1 LEGTDRIL
9 ANSQAKRRAKRPSLL
24 KRIGTSDQVTRLAGR
39 SAAAY
44 LRLVRR
50 TSTLEFEPSEPYEFF
65 GHLLPGIVAMW
76 HGQHL
81 MVPFIRREG
90 HDVRVMIS
98 KHRDGEI
105 NAIAAESLG
114 LGTVRASAARSA
126 DRVIEKGG
134 LRGFLEM
141 KAALAQGATVA
152 MTADLSNQR
161 SRRAGPGIIKLARAT
176 GRPIVPVAV
185 ATSRHFVLKNWDR
198 TTVNLPFS
206 KGICVFGVPIYV
218 PADADDALVE
228 QKRRELEDELNRVT
242 ERAYQRVGRPNV

>member
-1 LEGTDRIL
+1 MS
-9 ANSQAKRRAKRPSLL
+9 NSQAKRRAKRPSLL
-24 KRIGTSDQVTRLAGR
+24 KRIGTSDAVTRLAGR

-44 LRLVRR
+44 LRFVRR

-65 GHLLPGIVAMW
+65 GHLLPGIIAMW

-81 MVPFIRREG
+81 MVPFVRRDG

-126 DRVIEKGG
+126 DRVLEKGG
-134 LRGFLEM
+134 RRGFLDM

-152 MTADLSNQR
+152 MTADLSNQK
-161 SRRAGPGIIKLARAT
+161 SRRAGPGIIKLARAS
-176 GRPIVPVAV
+176 GRPIVPIAV
-185 ATSRHFVLKNWDR
+185 ATSRHFVIENWDR

-206 KGICVFGVPIYV
+206 KGICIFGGPIFV
-218 PADADDALVE
+218 PADADDAMVE
-228 QKRRELEDELNRVT
+228 QKRKELEDELNRVT
-242 ERAYQRVGRPNV
+242 ERAYQRVGKPNV

>member
-1 LEGTDRIL
+1 M
-9 ANSQAKRRAKRPSLL
+9 ANSQAKRRDKRPSLL

-44 LRLVRR
+44 LRFVRR
-50 TSTLEFEPSEPYEFF
+50 TSTLEFEPSDPYEFF

-126 DRVIEKGG
+126 SRVIEKGG

-161 SRRAGPGIIKLARAT
+161 SRRAGPGIVMLARAS

-185 ATSRHFVLKNWDR
+185 ATSRHFVIKNWDR

-218 PADADDALVE
+218 PADADDAVIE
-228 QKRRELEDELNRVT
+228 QKRLELENELNRVT
-242 ERAYQRVGRPNV
+242 ERAYQRVGRSHV

>member
-1 LEGTDRIL
+1 M
-9 ANSQAKRRAKRPSLL
+9 ANSQAKRRDKRPSLL

-39 SAAAY
+39 TAAAY
-44 LRLVRR
+44 LRFVRR
-50 TSTLEFEPSEPYEFF
+50 TSTLEFEPSDPYEFF

-126 DRVIEKGG
+126 NRVIEKGG

-152 MTADLSNQR
+152 MTADLSNQK
-161 SRRAGPGIIKLARAT
+161 SRRAGPGIVMLARAS

-185 ATSRHFVLKNWDR
+185 ATSRHFVVKNWDR

-206 KGICVFGVPIYV
+206 KGICVFGGPIYV
-218 PADADDALVE
+218 PADADDTVIE
-228 QKRRELEDELNRVT
+228 QKRLELENELNRVT
-242 ERAYQRVGRPNV
+242 ERAYQRVGRSHV

>member
-1 LEGTDRIL
+1 M

-39 SAAAY
+39 TAAAY
-44 LRLVRR
+44 LRFVRR
-50 TSTLEFEPSEPYEFF
+50 TSTLEFEPSDPYEFF

-98 KHRDGEI
+98 KHRDGEV

-126 DRVIEKGG
+126 SRVIEKGG

-161 SRRAGPGIIKLARAT
+161 SRRAGPGIVMLARAS

-185 ATSRHFVLKNWDR
+185 ATSRHFVIKNWDR

-206 KGICVFGVPIYV
+206 KGICVFGGPIYV
-218 PADADDALVE
+218 PADADDEVIE
-228 QKRRELEDELNRVT
+228 QKRLELENELNRVT
-242 ERAYQRVGRPNV
+242 ERAYQRVGRSHV